1 MKVLRVERDEFNSKI
16 FRIEMGNLK
25 LENYIFK
32 SVEEFCE
39 CEKSAVSGLY
49 DHVTLRIP
57 SNDKAMINIALS
69 SGYSLVDILV
79 EFVFKKNAQLP
90 HIQHKCVLRD
100 CDESDLPELKR
111 IAKYSFTHDR
121 FHSDSNLRKELCDL
135 YYEKWIENSFYG
147 FADRVIVAEYNGKPV
162 GFTTGK
168 MGSNNGNDHLVLSA
182 VSEEYR
188 GIGLYTSMIHEG
200 VSWIMKE
207 NPESKGI
214 IVGTQLDNVNV
225 MKAWI
230 KLGFT
235 IYDSKII
242 LHKYLKF

>member
-1 MKVLRVERDEFNSKI
+1 MKVMIAERDKFNSEI
-16 FRIEMGNLK
+16 FQMRMGNLK
-25 LENYIFK
+25 LENYNFE
-32 SVEEFCE
+32 SVEEFCK
-39 CEKSAVSGLY
+39 CEKSAVSGHY
-49 DHVTLRIP
+49 DHLALRIP
-57 SNDKAMINIALS
+57 TNEKSMINIAIS

-79 EFVFKKNAQLP
+79 EFVFKKDTQLLN
-90 HIQHKCVLRD
+90 IQHKCVLRD

-111 IAKYSFTHDR
+111 IARCSFKHDR
-121 FHSDSNLRKELCDL
+121 FHSDSNLKKELCDL
-135 YYEKWIENSFYG
+135 YYEKWMENSFYG
-147 FADRVIVAEYNGKPV
+147 FADRVIVAEYDGNPV
-162 GFTTGK
+162 GFTTAK
-168 MGSNNGNDHLVLSA
+168 KGSNNENGHLVLSA

-188 GIGLYTSMIHEG
+188 GIGIYTSMIHEG

-207 NPESKGI
+207 NPEVQGI
-214 IVGTQLDNVNV
+214 IVGTQIDNINV